1 MKKGRGKQ
9 KGNRYEIKISG
20 LLSKWYKDDGKDYFW
35 RTAGSGARAT
45 VLKKNESPFVGDI
58 TFLINPD
65 GLIPIIECKDRK
77 EITFDNVST
86 KKFKPF
92 QYWDE
97 VKTNCRKLNIE
108 KPVWVIFKIHNF
120 ADDFL
125 CIEQGDFE
133 TFTCNEFKGLA
144 TIMYDFDYI
153 VSSQHFIIVKLEEF
167 LEYIKNWQD
176 KVIEKI

>member
-1 MKKGRGKQ
+1 MIKGRGKQ
-9 KGNRYEIKISG
+9 KGNRYEIKISRI
-20 LLSKWYKDDGKDYFW
+20 LSKWYKDDGKDYFY

-45 VLKKNESPFVGDI
+45 ILKKNESPFVGDI

-97 VKTNCRKLNIE
+97 VKTNCKKLNIE
-108 KPVWVIFKIHNF
+108 KPIWVIFKIHNF
-120 ADDFL
+120 ADDFI
-125 CIEQGDFE
+125 CVHKSFFDWQCDDEVIDDFE
-133 TFTCNEFKGLA
+133 FLISSHCF
-144 TIMYDFDYI
+144 YI
-153 VSSQHFIIVKLEEF
+153 IKLEEF
-167 LEYIKNWQD
+167 LEYFKNWQD